1 MGRGRGFCQR
11 TGRLRIE
18 GSRAQGS
25 GPLRILGVLALYSLV
40 LSVAVGQQD
49 STAAPADSLGAP
61 AFRIVEGGPVS
72 IAAVLLPL
80 RETKEL
86 TVGDRFKVE
95 LTVRRHRDINVSE
108 PMPESIGAF
117 VVLDHDSKTRYEGD
131 TIVDVHTLE
140 MAAFATGELELPRFL
155 VAWQEDDEML
165 AARTDS
171 VGIKVAST
179 LPEDMEDI
187 HDIKPQIP
195 FPNLLPLWIALGVVG
210 AGGLGLL
217 GWRLFRRWR
226 AKRLEQTPLPEP
238 WEEALAALEALNVKE
253 LLSAGLI
260 KRYYY
265 ALSEIL
271 KRYLTRR
278 YGFPAI
284 DQTTSEMVLAMKR
297 VKVDEREDFVGFFR
311 RADLVKYAKLVP
323 PYSEME
329 GATSV
334 ARDLVNRTTPEE
346 EGPRIQG
353 SKDSSDPKSRR
364 PSNPRTP
371 EPSNPS

>member
-1 MGRGRGFCQR
+1 
-11 TGRLRIE
+11 
-18 GSRAQGS
+18 
-25 GPLRILGVLALYSLV
+25 
-40 LSVAVGQQD
+40 
-49 STAAPADSLGAP
+49 
-61 AFRIVEGGPVS
+61 
-72 IAAVLLPL
+72 
-80 RETKEL
+80 
-86 TVGDRFKVE
+86 
-95 LTVRRHRDINVSE
+95 
-108 PMPESIGAF
+108 
-117 VVLDHDSKTRYEGD
+117 
-131 TIVDVHTLE
+131 
-140 MAAFATGELELPRFL
+140 
-155 VAWQEDDEML
+155 ML

-171 VGIKVAST
+171 IGVKIATT

-226 AKRLEQTPLPEP
+226 ARRLEVAPLPEP
-238 WEEALAALEALNVKE
+238 WEEALTALEALNVKD

-284 DQTTSEMVLAMKR
+284 DQTTSEMVLALKR
-297 VKVDEREDFVGFFR
+297 VKVAEREDFVSFFR

-323 PYSEME
+323 PYAEME
-329 GATSV
+329 MAVSA
-334 ARDLVNRTTPEE
+334 ARDLVERTTPRE
-346 EGPRIQG
+346 EGPSGQG
-353 SKDSSDPKSRR
+353 VEGSSERKGDA
-364 PSNPRTP
+364 
-371 EPSNPS
+371 

>member
-1 MGRGRGFCQR
+1 
-11 TGRLRIE
+11 L
-18 GSRAQGS
+18 AAA
-25 GPLRILGVLALYSLV
+25 ILLAA
-40 LSVAVGQQD
+40 VAAAFGQVD
-49 STAAPADSLGAP
+49 STAADSAP
-61 AFRIVEGGPVS
+61 ASPVTIVESGPVS
-72 IAAVLLPL
+72 I
-80 RETKEL
+80 ETKLVPGRKAKEL

-95 LTVRRHRDINVSE
+95 LTIRRHRDLSVSE

-117 VVLDHDSKTRYEGD
+117 VVLDHDSKTGYEGD
-131 TIVDVHTLE
+131 TIVDIHTLE

-155 VAWQEDDEML
+155 VAWQEDEEML

-171 VGIKVAST
+171 VGIKITAT
-179 LPEDMEDI
+179 MPEDMEDI

-226 AKRLEQTPLPEP
+226 ARRLEVAPLPEP

-311 RADLVKYAKLVP
+311 RADLVKYSKLVP
-323 PYSEME
+323 PYTEME
-329 GATSV
+329 GAASA
-334 ARDLVNRTTPEE
+334 ARDLVNRTTPKE
-346 EGPRIQG
+346 EGPSGQAAEGHSEGTR
-353 SKDSSDPKSRR
+353 DA
-364 PSNPRTP
+364 
-371 EPSNPS
+371 

>member
-1 MGRGRGFCQR
+1 MR
-11 TGRLRIE
+11 TQAAVVLLLLVSI
-18 GSRAQGS
+18 A
-25 GPLRILGVLALYSLV
+25 ILG
-40 LSVAVGQQD
+40 QTD
-49 STAAPADSLGAP
+49 STAADSVPADSAP
-61 AFRIVEGGPVS
+61 ALPFTVVEGGPVS
-72 IAAVLLPL
+72 IEAKLLPG
-80 RETKEL
+80 REAKEL
-86 TVGDRFKVE
+86 TVGDRFKLE
-95 LTVRRHRDINVSE
+95 LEVRRHRDVSVSE

-155 VAWQEDDEML
+155 VAWQEDEEML

-171 VGIKVAST
+171 IGVKIATT

-226 AKRLEQTPLPEP
+226 ARRLEVAPLPEP
-238 WEEALAALEALNVKE
+238 WEEALTALEALNVKD

-284 DQTTSEMVLAMKR
+284 DQTTSEMVLALKR
-297 VKVDEREDFVGFFR
+297 VKVAEREDFVSFFR

-323 PYSEME
+323 PYAEME
-329 GATSV
+329 MAVSA
-334 ARDLVNRTTPEE
+334 ARDLVERTTPRE
-346 EGPRIQG
+346 EGPSGQG
-353 SKDSSDPKSRR
+353 VEGSSERKGDA
-364 PSNPRTP
+364 
-371 EPSNPS
+371 